1 MQRTFLTALLF
12 ILLAGCSKTETEQIP
27 VPIFFNAGYNLS
39 VDVTTRAPIYDID
52 QMEPIQILRSDGTAN
67 YSGHTAPD
75 LTGTVAADG
84 TVTPSVPQ
92 YYDQGG
98 DQANFLAF
106 YPAARSIQGG
116 IANFKITGQEDVTA
130 AQNVYGGSYSSPATV
145 TLAFRHLLAQ
155 IRVMVSAQNA
165 QTASSW
171 GPITYIKIQAATSMD
186 MNLNA
191 RPVLNPASD
200 PENEYLP
207 TSIGDNASQ
216 TITTTYASAGSLMIL
231 STDYPVQ
238 LKVKTANKTEQT
250 VTTSLRYLN
259 YANVYTIRLYFKNN
273 SIEVQ

>member
-1 MQRTFLTALLF
+1 MQRTFLTAFLF
-12 ILLAGCSKTETEQIP
+12 ILLAGCSHAETEQIP
-27 VPIFFNAGYNLS
+27 VPVIFNAGYSLS
-39 VDVTTRAPIYDID
+39 VGVTTRAPIYDID

-67 YSGHTAPD
+67 YSSHTAPD

-84 TVTPSVPQ
+84 TVTPSIPQ
-92 YYDQGG
+92 YYDQSGV
-98 DQANFLAF
+98 QANFLAF

-155 IRVMVSAQNA
+155 IRIMVSAQNA
-165 QTASSW
+165 SAASSW
-171 GPITYIKIQAATSMD
+171 GPLTYIKIATPTSLD

-191 RPVLNPASD
+191 WPVLNPASD
-200 PENEYLP
+200 PENEYIP
-207 TSIGDNASQ
+207 TSIGNNASQ
-216 TITTTYASAGSLMIL
+216 TITTTYASAGSLMI
-231 STDYPVQ
+231 STTNYPVQ

-250 VTTSLRYLN
+250 INTSVWYLN
-259 YANVYTIRLYFKNN
+259 YANVYTIRLFFKNN

>member
-1 MQRTFLTALLF
+1 MHRSIPTALLF
-12 ILLAGCSKTETEQIP
+12 ILLAGCSQTETERIP
-27 VPIFFNAGYNLS
+27 VPISFNAGYSLG
-39 VDVTTRAPIYDID
+39 VAVTTRVPVYDID

-67 YSGHTAPD
+67 YSSHTAPD

-84 TVTPSVPQ
+84 TVTPSIPQ
-92 YYDQGG
+92 YYDQSGI
-98 DQANFLAF
+98 QANFLAF

-155 IRVMVSAQNA
+155 IRILVSAQNA
-165 QTASSW
+165 SAASSW
-171 GPITYIKIQAATSMD
+171 GPLTYIKIATPTSLD
-186 MNLNA
+186 LNLNA
-191 RPVLNPASD
+191 WPVLNPASD
-200 PENEYLP
+200 PENEYMP
-207 TSIGDNASQ
+207 TSIGNNASQ
-216 TITTTYASAGSLMIL
+216 TITTTYTSAGSLMI
-231 STDYPVQ
+231 STTNYPVQ

-250 VTTSLRYLN
+250 ITTSVWYLN

>member
-1 MQRTFLTALLF
+1 MHRSIPTALLF
-12 ILLAGCSKTETEQIP
+12 ILLAGCSQTETERIP
-27 VPIFFNAGYNLS
+27 VPISFNVGYSLG
-39 VDVTTRAPIYDID
+39 VAVTTRAPVYDID

-67 YSGHTAPD
+67 YSSHTAPD

-84 TVTPSVPQ
+84 TVTPSIPQ
-92 YYDQGG
+92 YYDQSGI
-98 DQANFLAF
+98 QANFLAF

-155 IRVMVSAQNA
+155 IRILVSAQNA
-165 QTASSW
+165 SAASSW
-171 GPITYIKIQAATSMD
+171 GPLTYIKIATPTSLD
-186 MNLNA
+186 LNLNA
-191 RPVLNPASD
+191 WPVLNPASD
-200 PENEYLP
+200 PENEYMP
-207 TSIGDNASQ
+207 TSIGNNASQ
-216 TITTTYASAGSLMIL
+216 TITTTYTSAGSLMI
-231 STDYPVQ
+231 STTNYPVQ

-250 VTTSLRYLN
+250 ITTSVWYLN

>member
-1 MQRTFLTALLF
+1 MHRSIPTALLF

-39 VDVTTRAPIYDID
+39 VDVTTRAPLYDID
-52 QMEPIQILRSDGTAN
+52 QMEPIQILRSDRTAN
-67 YSGHTAPD
+67 YSSHTAPD

-98 DQANFLAF
+98 DQANFMAF

-116 IANFKITGQEDVTA
+116 IANFKITGQEDITA
-130 AQNVYGGSYSSPATV
+130 AQVVYGGSIESPKTV

-155 IRVMVSAQNA
+155 VRVMVSAENA
-165 QTASSW
+165 QTASAW
-171 GPITYIKIQAATSMD
+171 GPINYIKIQAATSMD

-191 RPVLNPASD
+191 WPVLTLASD

-216 TITTTYASAGSLMIL
+216 SITTTYASAGSLMIL
-231 STDYPVQ
+231 TAAYPIA
-238 LKVKTANKTEQT
+238 LKVKTANKEETT
-250 VTTSLRYLN
+250 VTTSIWYVGPQ
-259 YANVYTIRLYFKNN
+259 NVYTIRLYFKD
-273 SIEVQ
+273 SFIEVQ